1 MKAYM
6 VDKSALAHNV
16 RVILERAGGA
26 TVWGVIKGDGYG
38 LGCVELARVL
48 SAYGIDHFA
57 VTEVSEVRRLREAGF
72 EENAILMMEATADET
87 ELNELMDLGAILT
100 ISSLE
105 QGQTLDRV
113 ARQRSAVAQAHVKID
128 TGMGRFG
135 FLPEQIE
142 QVYRLYTDCPGLALT
157 GIYTHLRSAVAQAH
171 VKIDT
176 GMGRFGFLP
185 EQIEQV
191 YRLYTDCPG
200 LALTG
205 IYTHFA
211 CAVDPADTQKQYDAF
226 QQVVQELHAAG
237 FETGM
242 VHCCNSTAFWKYEHM
257 HCAVDPADTQKQYDA
272 FQQVVQELHA
282 AGFETGMVHCCNSTA
297 FWKYEHMHCDAV
309 RVGSALLGRVG
320 FAGKA
325 GLKSVGCCN
334 AQIEEIRTI
343 PAGHSVGYGAGWVA
357 KRETR
362 IARVGFAGKA
372 GLKSVGCCN
381 AQIEEIRTIPAG
393 HSVGYG
399 AGWVA
404 KRETRIAVL
413 PVGYFHGFGV
423 DRGFDLWRF
432 KDCVR
437 GVARYIKAFLRHKAL
452 YVHVGGKACRVLGH
466 VGMVNMVID
475 VTDCDCRVG
484 DTARVS
490 INPLLVKGMDVVY
503 F

>member
-26 TVWGVIKGDGYG
+26 VVWGVIKGDGYG

-100 ISSLE
+100 VSSLE
-105 QGQTLDRV
+105 QGQTLDRM
-113 ARQRSAVAQAHVKID
+113 ARQ
-128 TGMGRFG
+128 
-135 FLPEQIE
+135 
-142 QVYRLYTDCPGLALT
+142 
-157 GIYTHLRSAVAQAH
+157 RSAVAQAH

-257 HCAVDPADTQKQYDA
+257 HC
-272 FQQVVQELHA
+272 
-282 AGFETGMVHCCNSTA
+282 
-297 FWKYEHMHCDAV
+297 DAV
-309 RVGSALLGRVG
+309 RVGSALLG
-320 FAGKA
+320 
-325 GLKSVGCCN
+325 
-334 AQIEEIRTI
+334 
-343 PAGHSVGYGAGWVA
+343 
-357 KRETR
+357 
-362 IARVGFAGKA
+362 RVGFAGKA